1 MAPVTTELPRLRL
14 VTPTA
19 TDGRHPEPVVPSWR
33 ATPTALVPRSRTER
47 RRPVHLAIMAGLAA
61 GAYAISLAGVTALQ
75 ASTDRAISDA
85 TIPTSDAV
93 DLLKTHHDDLE
104 ARLAA
109 AAAAYDA
116 AAARYH
122 GIAGDLLTY
131 EKQLKALAQKVTEAK
146 GSATWVPASGA
157 SLPSVG
163 RSAAAAPRPASHA
176 TTCASGKPCP

>member
-1 MAPVTTELPRLRL
+1 MAPETTEFPRLRL
-14 VTPTA
+14 VTSTA
-19 TDGRHPEPVVPSWR
+19 TDGLRPEPAALPR
-33 ATPTALVPRSRTER
+33 AAAPMALVPRPGAER
-47 RRPVHLAIMAGLAA
+47 RRPIHLAMMAGLAA
-61 GAYAISLAGVTALQ
+61 GAYAVSLAGVTALQ

-93 DLLKTHHDDLE
+93 DLLRTHHDDLE

-131 EKQLKALAQKVTEAK
+131 EQQLKALAQTVTKAK
-146 GSATWVPASGA
+146 GSATWVPASGGG
-157 SLPSVG
+157 LPSVG